1 MWGKDWVSG
10 GRGKFSQNV
19 MYEERVTIIKKL
31 LAVLFVHLSQ
41 LSRTMPGR

>member
-19 MYEERVTIIKKL
+19 MYEERVNIIKKKT
-31 LAVLFVHLSQ
+31 VGSFVCSLIS
-41 LSRTMPGR
+41 TF